1 MGVAKT
7 WKGGKMRRYL
17 PLIIIIMSCLFA
29 VSCGTTRFSFDRTER
44 NIVELGGTYDKT
56 TEEEITKLYES
67 DGLDEVIK
75 EVYEGTYTAV
85 DVQGYLGDDIYKEY
99 EKRVEELKKEIETLR
114 KEEGLEEVANAVL
127 DETYP
132 EGLIIEAFGGEGK
145 QLTSD
150 FRTVLGEKT
159 ALRDELRG
167 ILEELGYEGIKDALI
182 NEEYDEETIEEYL
195 GKSTLDRA
203 KEIYAKETGTD
214 GFNPT
219 KKDSTSASSAQTME
233 FVSATAAASSAEKKE
248 NSLIVQIVAVAVVV
262 IAFYIIAAVVRSLN
276 RGPVNT
282 AVSVIATLVAT
293 IAPAAVFIVL
303 QGWSV
308 YSLGFL
314 LILPVFFILT
324 AEMRD

>member
-1 MGVAKT
+1 
-7 WKGGKMRRYL
+7 MRKYL
-17 PLIIIIMSCLFA
+17 PLIILVCLFA

-44 NIVELGGTYDKT
+44 NIVELGGTYDKK

-67 DGLDEVIK
+67 DGLEEVIK
-75 EVYEGTYTAV
+75 EVYEGTYTSV
-85 DVQGYLGDDIYKEY
+85 DVQGYLGDDVYKEY
-99 EKRVEELKKEIETLR
+99 EKRVEELKKEIEKLR
-114 KEEGLEEVANAVL
+114 KEEGLEEIANAVL

-132 EGLIIEAFGGEGK
+132 EGLIIEAFGGDGK

-167 ILEELGYEGIKDALI
+167 ILEELGYEGIKDALV

-219 KKDSTSASSAQTME
+219 KKDSVSSSSSQTME
-233 FVSATAAASSAEKKE
+233 FVSASKAASGSEKKE
-248 NSLIVQIVAVAVVV
+248 NSLIVEIVAVAVVV
-262 IAFYIIAAVVRSLN
+262 IVFYIIAAVVRSLN
-276 RGPVNT
+276 RGPLNT
-282 AVSVIATLVAT
+282 ALSVIVTFVAA
-293 IAPAAVFIVL
+293 IAPAVVYCVL
-303 QGWSV
+303 MGWSV
-308 YSLGFL
+308 YALGFL
-314 LILPVFFILT
+314 LILPIFFILT